1 MTRSSSPYRLPTRA
15 DVARYAGVSEA
26 VVSYVMN
33 GGPRPVAPETAE
45 RVRAAID
52 VLGYRPNLSARALKR
67 GSTEMLGIILSD
79 ISNPLFAEFA
89 LQIEMAALAHGHAVL
104 MTNSLGDTVTERSLI
119 EDLMSR
125 QVAGLLL
132 ASTRSRPD
140 GIDKAVRF
148 GIPTTVIDCT
158 GPIPG
163 HSSLGP
169 DTVGGTKLVLEHLI
183 EVHQP
188 RSIGLVAGEGGN
200 KDLRQRSWQEAT
212 RAAGL
217 PDGPKIR
224 VPFSRDGG
232 YVGGLRLLDTKNP
245 PGAIFASSDLQA
257 VGVLRAA
264 RELGVSVPEDL
275 ALVAFDGTKE
285 AEFCCPPLTVS
296 RQPLRDMAIDAVN
309 SVLARDPGP
318 PSHRSYPMELIIG
331 QSCGCS
337 GNQST
342 DHARSDLKLGDG
354 Q

>member
-1 MTRSSSPYRLPTRA
+1 MSRGPSPHRLPTRA
-15 DVARYAGVSEA
+15 DVARYAGVSDA
-26 VVSYVMN
+26 VVSYVVN
-33 GGPRPVAPETAE
+33 SGPRPVAAETAE

-67 GSTEMLGIILSD
+67 GSAQMLGLILSD

-89 LQIEMAALAHGHAVL
+89 LQIEMAAFAHGHVVL
-104 MTNSLGDTVTERSLI
+104 MTNSLGDTITERRLL

-169 DTVGGTKLVLEHLI
+169 DTVGGTTLVVEHLI
-183 EVHQP
+183 EVHRP
-188 RSIGLVAGEGGN
+188 HTIGMVAGEGGDE
-200 KDLRQRSWQEAT
+200 DLRERGWQQAT

-217 PDGPKIR
+217 PDGPRIR
-224 VPFSRDGG
+224 VPFTREGG
-232 YVGGLRLLDTKNP
+232 YLGGRRLLDTRNP
-245 PGAIFASSDLQA
+245 PDAIFAASDLQA

-264 RELGVSVPEDL
+264 HELGVKVPDDL
-275 ALVAFDGTKE
+275 AVVTFDGTKE
-285 AEFCCPPLTVS
+285 AEFCWPSLTAS
-296 RQPLRDMAIDAVN
+296 RQPLREMAVDAVN
-309 SVLARDPGP
+309 TVLARNPAP
-318 PSHRSYPMELIIG
+318 PAHRSYPMELVIG

-337 GNQST
+337 GNQW
-342 DHARSDLKLGDG
+342 ANYQVGGR
-354 Q
+354 